1 MEAGSEAIA
10 AAEQWFM
17 TAVGHHQAGRL
28 DQAEAAYAAVLQA
41 VPAHAP
47 TLVNLAL
54 LQQAVGRAEAALAT
68 LRRLTALRPDHPD
81 GWFNL
86 ATLLPP
92 GEAAA
97 ALDRALALRPH
108 WPQALANRANAR
120 RRLGRL
126 DEAEADLHAALAQ
139 AADQPD
145 LVPVLH
151 KDLANLLADRGRLDE
166 AAARLDAALAAR
178 PDFAEAQNNRGTV
191 LLLAHCQAAADGG
204 TDPGRLEA
212 ALDRFAAAAR
222 LRPDWA
228 EPAVSHA
235 STLLL
240 AGRWRE
246 GWPGY
251 ERRSGIRPPEAPAWA
266 AALPRWQGEP
276 LAGRTVLLWAEQ
288 GAGDIIQF
296 ARLVPAVA
304 ASGGHVLLAVPP
316 PMRPVMASLAGVD
329 QVGSEPA
336 DFPPVA
342 FGCPLGSLPGV
353 LGVEPDRIP
362 GAVPYLAPPPGR
374 VAAWAERLAGL
385 GPKVGPKVGLVWA
398 GNPQFAEDRWRSPRL
413 PAMRPLLAM
422 PGIQWIVLQVGDGRR
437 DLAEG
442 LPPEVRDVGEDLAD
456 FGETAAALAHLDLLV
471 TSDTS
476 VAHLAGALG
485 CPAWVLLPM
494 VPDWRWLLGRAD
506 TPWYPSLRLFR
517 QRRRGDWRPVVA
529 EMADALAQWAAVRR

>member
-276 LAGRTVLLWAEQ
+276 LAGRT
-288 GAGDIIQF
+288 
-296 ARLVPAVA
+296 
-304 ASGGHVLLAVPP
+304 LLAIGE
-316 PMRPVMASLAGVD
+316 AGLGDMLQAARYLVRAARD
-329 QVGSEPA
+329 GARVLVTAPA
-336 DFPPVA
+336 
-342 FGCPLGSLPGV
+342 PLQRLFQRLPGV
-353 LGVEPDRIP
+353 AGVLGQGDPLPPFDLWTTTGSLAAGFADDLAGIP
-362 GAVPYLAPPPGR
+362 AEVPYVAPDPAL
-374 VAAWAERLAGL
+374 VAAWGARLAAA
-385 GPKVGPKVGLVWA
+385 GPARRRIGIAWA
-398 GNPQFAEDRWRSPRL
+398 G
-413 PAMRPLLAM
+413 
-422 PGIQWIVLQVGDGRR
+422 GRR
-437 DLAEG
+437 DHIPGSVLFNSHRSLPLGALAPLWQQPGTAVWALQQGPALSEG
-442 LPPEVRDVGEDLAD
+442 DGIAAVRRPDIGDMAD
-456 FGETAAALAHLDLLV
+456 TAAIMAHLDLVV
-471 TSDTS
+471 TVDTS
-476 VAHLAGALG
+476 VAHLAGATG
-485 CPAWVLLPM
+485 RPVLVMLHATHCERWM
-494 VPDWRWLLGRAD
+494 VDRPDS
-506 TPWYPSLRLFR
+506 PWYPTMRLIR
-517 QRRRGDWRPVVA
+517 QPTLGDWPPVV
-529 EMADALAQWAAVRR
+529 EAVVRAVSGQ